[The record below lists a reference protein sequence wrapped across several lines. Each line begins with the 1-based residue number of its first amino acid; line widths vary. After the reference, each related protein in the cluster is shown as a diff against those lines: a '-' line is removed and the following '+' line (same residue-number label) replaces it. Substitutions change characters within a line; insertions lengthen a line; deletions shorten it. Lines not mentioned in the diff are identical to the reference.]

1 MDNNGA
7 ILTGASGTVLRQ
19 QWGKTQATMGQHS
32 DNNGSVLR
40 QPLAQYS
47 DNSGSG
53 SRQQWGNPKTTVG
66 QYSDNSGAIDHSRAI
81 YNRGEG
87 GGAVLTTVGQY
98 PSVGHYLD
106 NSGAI
111 LRQQWGNT

>member
-1 MDNNGA
+1 MGRAIGNSGA
-7 ILTGASGTVLRQ
+7 I
-19 QWGKTQATMGQHS
+19 H
-32 DNNGSVLR
+32 R
-40 QPLAQYS
+40 QPLGQYS

-81 YNRGEG
+81 YTG
-87 GGAVLTTVGQY
+87 GGGGEVLTTVGQY
-98 PSVGHYLD
+98 PSVGQYLD